1 MQGMVKASE
10 GFMAQESAEA
20 SGKGAGPGASLWL
33 KTLPA
38 VFVFLWSTGFVAGK
52 YGMPHAGPFTF
63 LSIRY
68 LVVIFLLIGVALL
81 TKAPWPKRGE
91 IAPIA
96 ISGLFVHAGYLGG
109 VFAALSVGVEAG
121 VIALVVGLQPVL
133 TAAFAGPLLG
143 EIVTRRQW
151 VGLVMGLT
159 GVVLV
164 VRTKLGLGMGTPLGM
179 GFSIFAM
186 FSITAGTLIQKR
198 YCSFMDLRSGSVI
211 QFLASAVVTL
221 PLAIFL
227 EGFRVDWTVDFL
239 LALAWLC
246 LVLSIG
252 AISAMYVLIRRGA
265 AAEVASLFFLVP
277 PTTAIIAWAL
287 FNETLD
293 PLSLGG
299 MALVVLAVAM
309 VTYKGRR

>member
-1 MQGMVKASE
+1 MG
-10 GFMAQESAEA
+10 QETEA
-20 SGKGAGPGASLWL
+20 PSSQDRGPGVSLWL

-68 LVVIFLLIGVALL
+68 LIVIFLLTGVALL
-81 TKAPWPKRGE
+81 TSAPWPKRGE

-151 VGLVMGLT
+151 IGLAMGLA
-159 GVVLV
+159 GVALV

-179 GFSIFAM
+179 GLAIFAM

-198 YCSFMDLRSGSVI
+198 SCSFMDLRSGSVV
-211 QFLASAVVTL
+211 QFVASAVVTL
-221 PLAIFL
+221 PLAIFW
-227 EGFRVDWTVDFL
+227 EGFRVDWAVDFL

-277 PTTAIIAWAL
+277 PTTAVIAWVL
-287 FNETLD
+287 FHETLD

-309 VTYKGRR
+309 VTYKGRRP

>member
-1 MQGMVKASE
+1 
-10 GFMAQESAEA
+10 MAEESATA
-20 SGKGAGPGASLWL
+20 PLGGNGARISIWL

-52 YGMPHAGPFTF
+52 YGMPHTGPFTF
-63 LSIRY
+63 LAIRY
-68 LVVIFLLIGVALL
+68 LVVIVLLSVVAAAMG
-81 TKAPWPKRGE
+81 APWPSRKQ
-91 IAPIA
+91 ILPIA
-96 ISGLFVHAGYLGG
+96 LSGLLVHAGYLGG

-121 VIALVVGLQPVL
+121 VISLVVGLQPVL
-133 TAAFAGPLLG
+133 TAALAGPLLG

-151 VGLVMGLT
+151 VGLAMGLA
-159 GVVLV
+159 GVALV
-164 VRTKLGLGMGTPLGM
+164 VRTKLGLGLGTPLGM

-186 FSITAGTLIQKR
+186 FAITAGTLIQKR
-198 YCSFMDLRSGSVI
+198 YCAFMDLRTGSVV
-211 QFLASAVVTL
+211 QFVASAIVTL
-221 PLAIFL
+221 PIAIFI
-227 EGFRVDWTVDFL
+227 EGFRVDWTMDFL

-277 PTTAIIAWAL
+277 PTTAVIAWVM
-287 FNETLD
+287 FHETLD
-293 PLSLGG
+293 ALSLGG